1 MKRTRRSCNPSM
13 DVTAA
18 TVLVVDDEEDLAE
31 LVGSYLRR
39 DQFQVVIAHDGLTAL
54 DLVKQRTPD
63 VVVLDLM
70 LPGIDGLEVCRRLRQ
85 FSDAYVLMLTA
96 RNDEVDKIV
105 GLTVGADDY
114 MTKPFSPRELVAR
127 VHALLRRPRCAP
139 DMEDNHPKRDQFG
152 DLLIDYQG
160 HEVTHHGQAVPLTP
174 HEFDLLTTL
183 AARPGQVFTREQLL
197 TRVWGDDFYGDG
209 HVVDV
214 HISHLRQKLDEDPA
228 APRYI
233 ETARGVGY
241 RFHRWS

>member
-1 MKRTRRSCNPSM
+1 
-13 DVTAA
+13 D
-18 TVLVVDDEEDLAE
+18 

-39 DQFQVVIAHDGLTAL
+39 EQFQVVIAHDGVTAL
-54 DLVKQRTPD
+54 ELAKEQSPDL
-63 VVVLDLM
+63 VVLDLM

-127 VHALLRRPRCAP
+127 VHALLRRPRTVTSTDP
-139 DMEDNHPKRDQFG
+139 DQPQRDQFG
-152 DLLIDYQG
+152 DLSIDYLG
-160 HEVTHHGQAVPLTP
+160 HEVTHRGRNVSLTP
-174 HEFDLLTTL
+174 HEFDLLRTL
-183 AARPGQVFTREQLL
+183 AAHPGQVFTREQLL
-197 TRVWGDDFYGDG
+197 DRVWGEDFFGDD

-214 HISHLRQKLDEDPA
+214 HISHLRQKLDEDSA
-228 APRYI
+228 EPRYI

-241 RFHRWS
+241 RFHRRS

>member
-1 MKRTRRSCNPSM
+1 MNVKEVQTDM
-13 DVTAA
+13 DVAAA

-39 DQFQVVIAHDGLTAL
+39 DQFQVVIAHDGVTAL
-54 DLVKQRTPD
+54 ELVKQRKPD

-139 DMEDNHPKRDQFG
+139 DMEDNHPTRDQFG
-152 DLLIDYQG
+152 DLLIDYPG
-160 HEVTHHGQAVPLTP
+160 HEVTHHGQVVPLTP

-197 TRVWGDDFYGDG
+197 NRVWGDDFYGDG

-228 APRYI
+228 APQYI